1 MGQKVHPHGFR
12 LGYIYDWNSKWYADR
27 NYTEM
32 LHGDLA
38 IRGAIKKMLPDA
50 GIARVEIER
59 NANQITVSI
68 HTARPGIVIG
78 RGGQR
83 VDELRTSL
91 EKLSGNKVR
100 VNINEIRV
108 PEIEAPLVARAVA
121 EQIERRV
128 AHRRAIKQAALRA
141 MQRGAKGVR
150 IRISGRLGGSDM
162 SRTDQERQGR
172 VPLHTLRADVDYGTS
187 EARTT
192 LGQIGVKV
200 WIYKGDKHI
209 ERAVRRKAEV
219 TEGEG
224 ETETAEAPAAAPE
237 AVAGTPAPVAA
248 AETPAPEP
256 VAAAPAPVA
265 AAETPAPEPVAATP
279 APEPVAA
286 APAPEPVAK
295 APKPEPVAK
304 APKAEPVAKAPAP
317 APAVETATPEAVAEA
332 VAPAPAAKKPRA
344 AAKPKA
350 AKKTAAEAET
360 PADTEEKTDASA

>member
-27 NYTEM
+27 NYTEQ

-59 NANQITVSI
+59 NANQITVSV

-200 WIYKGDKHI
+200 WIYKGDKQI
-209 ERAVRRKAEV
+209 ERAHRRKE
-219 TEGEG
+219 
-224 ETETAEAPAAAPE
+224 AEAATEEEGQAAAPE
-237 AVAGTPAPVAA
+237 GAEAVPASPVELRSIEVVESPPIEVVELPPIEVVEVPPIEVVEVPPTEAVAKKRVSRAAPKATRKTSAKAAAGKPAPKAA
-248 AETPAPEP
+248 AE
-256 VAAAPAPVA
+256 
-265 AAETPAPEPVAATP
+265 
-279 APEPVAA
+279 
-286 APAPEPVAK
+286 
-295 APKPEPVAK
+295 
-304 APKAEPVAKAPAP
+304 
-317 APAVETATPEAVAEA
+317 
-332 VAPAPAAKKPRA
+332 
-344 AAKPKA
+344 
-350 AKKTAAEAET
+350 EAET
-360 PADTEEKTDASA
+360 PVTGEKTDASA

>member
-27 NYTEM
+27 NYTEQ

-59 NANQITVSI
+59 NANQITVSV

-200 WIYKGDKHI
+200 WIYKGDKQI
-209 ERAVRRKAEV
+209 ERAQRRK
-219 TEGEG
+219 G
-224 ETETAEAPAAAPE
+224 AEAPAE
-237 AVAGTPAPVAA
+237 AEGEGTAEVAGTPDGSIAAVLKAPIAAVLAEVVEASPVEAVEAPVTEAVEAPAIEAVETRAA
-248 AETPAPEP
+248 EPAVVETPAPEP
-256 VAAAPAPVA
+256 VAEKPARK
-265 AAETPAPEPVAATP
+265 TT
-279 APEPVAA
+279 
-286 APAPEPVAK
+286 AK
-295 APKPEPVAK
+295 ATAK
-304 APKAEPVAKAPAP
+304 AG
-317 APAVETATPEAVAEA
+317 
-332 VAPAPAAKKPRA
+332 
-344 AAKPKA
+344 AKPKA
-350 AKKTAAEAET
+350 APKATAKKAPKAAAEKASKAAAEETPPEAIAEEPET
-360 PADTEEKTDASA
+360 PATEEKTDASA

>member
-27 NYTEM
+27 NYTEQ

-59 NANQITVSI
+59 NANQITVSV

-200 WIYKGDKHI
+200 WIYKGDKQI
-209 ERAVRRKAEV
+209 ERVQRRKEPEAATEEEGQAAAEPPA
-219 TEGEG
+219 T
-224 ETETAEAPAAAPE
+224 EAPAEIA
-237 AVAGTPAPVAA
+237 
-248 AETPAPEP
+248 
-256 VAAAPAPVA
+256 
-265 AAETPAPEPVAATP
+265 
-279 APEPVAA
+279 
-286 APAPEPVAK
+286 APEPVAK
-295 APKPEPVAK
+295 A
-304 APKAEPVAKAPAP
+304 AELEALA
-317 APAVETATPEAVAEA
+317 ETAAQEPIAEVAAPEAVAETPISED
-332 VAPAPAAKKPRA
+332 VVPAPVVAEKPASKRASKAAPRVARKTSSKA
-344 AAKPKA
+344 AAEKPAPKA
-350 AKKTAAEAET
+350 AAEKPAPKAAAEEPAPEAET
-360 PADTEEKTDASA
+360 PATEEKTDASA